1 MKVQLRSI
9 VPAIAACGLV
19 ALALT
24 GCSSNST
31 PSTASSTPA
40 VTGTTG
46 TDMAVPSSTGAPT
59 GTVVVQTTG
68 ADKGMI
74 WDGDIQTAAI
84 DALRT
89 QFPTIDQQANFGL
102 ECPTMKAEV
111 GASQSCPLTS
121 GASDKD
127 VFDTTVT
134 ITAVDGATATFEIAV
149 ADPAALAQAQG

>member
-1 MKVQLRSI
+1 MKIQVRGV

-40 VTGTTG
+40 VTETAGS
-46 TDMAVPSSTGAPT
+46 DAAIPSSTGAIT

-68 ADKGMI
+68 ADKGKI
-74 WDGDIQTAAI
+74 WDGDIQTSAI
-84 DALRT
+84 DALKT
-89 QFPTIDQQANFGL
+89 QFPTIDQQSNFGL

-127 VFDTTVT
+127 IFDTTVT
-134 ITAVDGATATFEIAV
+134 ITAVDGGTATFEIAV
-149 ADPAALAQAQG
+149 ADPAALAKAQG